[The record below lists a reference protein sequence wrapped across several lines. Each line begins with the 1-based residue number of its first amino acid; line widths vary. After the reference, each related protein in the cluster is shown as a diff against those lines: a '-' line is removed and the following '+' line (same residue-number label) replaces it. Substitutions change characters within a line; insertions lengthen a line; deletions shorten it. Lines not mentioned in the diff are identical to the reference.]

1 MGGWGNSQPRV
12 RHVSMIV
19 SVIVNVIVSGSAVI
33 TDKAGYDDA
42 PFVDEALTR
51 PAVSI
56 FLPLAMGG

>member
-19 SVIVNVIVSGSAVI
+19 SVIVSGSDVI